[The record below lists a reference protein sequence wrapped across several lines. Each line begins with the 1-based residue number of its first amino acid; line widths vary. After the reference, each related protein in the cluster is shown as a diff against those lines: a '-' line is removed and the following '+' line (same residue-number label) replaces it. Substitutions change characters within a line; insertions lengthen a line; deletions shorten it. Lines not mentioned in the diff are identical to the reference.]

1 MKKAVSLAMTLSLL
15 LLLAACGGTSKNSAT
30 MTAANDI
37 ASCADN
43 GGWFEAGESPEMP
56 AESDSADYDA
66 PQNGFGGIP
75 ANTKIIYTA
84 DINLETKEFDS
95 ASQALDQLV
104 EALGGYYESRSLNQ
118 GGSYRSL
125 GCTIRI
131 PAERF
136 SEFLSRAGEAAHV
149 TSKHEYKDDISEAYY
164 DSEAR
169 LATQQAKLE
178 RLLALLEQAST
189 MEDIISLENAISET
203 ELQIEYLTGSLRK
216 YDSLVSYS
224 TITLYLKEVY
234 RLSSDEE
241 PAVTFG
247 QRLSA
252 ALSSGLER
260 GIEALEELTIGIARN
275 WMALL
280 LLVSI
285 VSILSAL
292 LLRRRR
298 RKKSPPPPP
307 APSREDTTPKI

>member
-1 MKKAVSLAMTLSLL
+1 MKKAVSLALTLSLL
-15 LLLAACGGTSKNSAT
+15 LLLAACSGSSKNSA
-30 MTAANDI
+30 MPASNDV
-37 ASCADN
+37 AYTADN
-43 GGWFEAGESPEMP
+43 GGWFEEAPEPAGNAP
-56 AESDSADYDA
+56 ADYDA
-66 PQNGFGGIP
+66 VQSGTGSIP
-75 ANTKIIYTA
+75 VNTKIIYTA

-104 EALGGYYESRSLNQ
+104 EALGGYYESHSLNQ

-125 GCTIRI
+125 SCTIRI

-149 TSKHEYKDDISEAYY
+149 TSKNEYKDDISEAYY

-169 LATQQAKLE
+169 LATQQTKLE

-234 RLSSDEE
+234 RLSSDDE

-260 GIEALEELTIGIARN
+260 GIEALEDLTIGIARN
-275 WMALL
+275 WMTLL
-280 LLVSI
+280 LLAAV
-285 VSILSAL
+285 VTVILVL

-298 RKKSPPPPP
+298 RKASPP
-307 APSREDTTPKI
+307 ASSAASKEDTTPKT

>member
-1 MKKAVSLAMTLSLL
+1 MKKAVSLVLTLSLF
-15 LLLAACGGTSKNSAT
+15 LLLAACSGSSKNSA
-30 MTAANDI
+30 MPASNDV
-37 ASCADN
+37 AYTADN
-43 GGWFEAGESPEMP
+43 GGWFEEAQEP
-56 AESDSADYDA
+56 ADNAPADYDA
-66 PQNGFGGIP
+66 AQSGTGSIP
-75 ANTKIIYTA
+75 VNTKIIYTA

-104 EALGGYYESRSLNQ
+104 EALGGYYESHSLNQ

-125 GCTIRI
+125 SCTIRI

-149 TSKHEYKDDISEAYY
+149 TSKNEYKDDISEAYY

-169 LATQQAKLE
+169 LATQQTKLE

-234 RLSSDEE
+234 RLSSDDE

-260 GIEALEELTIGIARN
+260 GIEALEDLTIGIARN
-275 WMALL
+275 WMTLL
-280 LLVSI
+280 LLAAV
-285 VSILSAL
+285 VTVILVL

-298 RKKSPPPPP
+298 RKAPPP
-307 APSREDTTPKI
+307 ASSAASKDDTTPKT

>member
-1 MKKAVSLAMTLSLL
+1 MKKAVSLALTLSLL
-15 LLLAACGGTSKNSAT
+15 LLLAACGGTSKNSA
-30 MTAANDI
+30 MP
-37 ASCADN
+37 ASNASDSD
-43 GGWFEAGESPEMP
+43 GWFEEAQEP
-56 AESDSADYDA
+56 ADNAPADDDA
-66 PQNGFGGIP
+66 QSGAGGIP
-75 ANTKIIYTA
+75 ANTKIVYTA

-104 EALGGYYESRSLNQ
+104 EALGGYYESHSLNQ

-131 PAERF
+131 PSEHF

-149 TSKHEYKDDISEAYY
+149 TSKNEYKDDISEAYY

-169 LATQQAKLE
+169 LATQQTKLE

-260 GIEALEELTIGIARN
+260 GIELLEELIIGIARN

-280 LLVSI
+280 LLAAI
-285 VSILSAL
+285 VTVIFA

-307 APSREDTTPKI
+307 VPSKEDTTPKI